1 MAPLDQ
7 LPPDLV
13 SALGVS
19 GARSLSGGDGANAF
33 RLETGDGPVF
43 AKTMRNPASGVL
55 PLEAAALEK
64 LRAVAP
70 EEISVPAVRFV
81 SEEALAL
88 EWIEEAHGAPDRATE
103 RSLGIGLAAVHAAP
117 ASLRS
122 RAGAGPLTR
131 LGARRH

>member
-1 MAPLDQ
+1 MALLEQ
-7 LPPDLV
+7 LPRDLV

-64 LRAVAP
+64 LLPGGAAGEVADM
-70 EEISVPAVRFV
+70 AD
-81 SEEALAL
+81 
-88 EWIEEAHGAPDRATE
+88 G
-103 RSLGIGLAAVHAAP
+103 SLDDVVVAQILLYLLRLRCGLHDNQSLAACSHVD
-117 ASLRS
+117 
-122 RAGAGPLTR
+122 
-131 LGARRH
+131 